1 MYMHTLFKLL
11 QTDNLS
17 KSASKARQPNSNI
30 LTNNCSRE
38 YARTSTVQ
46 HITARFPV
54 SSHYLPAYSPLP
66 VSPIAYPIDYP
77 SVHPIVHPILLPIA
91 FPGLSQIEHTCIRLH
106 YLTLFFVRSNEHPHS
121 RPWIVLRGF
130 SLVHCLQDGKGYP
143 SRSLRATDEESELCR
158 PNWGLWCQ
166 CMLCLNFLAWALF
179 EPCLGSAVP
188 GHCRGLDPIQH

>member
-1 MYMHTLFKLL
+1 MKGFLFFFFPRRLSVQVQYVHMYMHTLFKLL

-17 KSASKARQPNSNI
+17 KSASKSRQPNSNI

-66 VSPIAYPIDYP
+66 VSPIAYP
-77 SVHPIVHPILLPIA
+77 SVHPIVLPIA

-106 YLTLFFVRSNEHPHS
+106 YLTLFFVCSNEHPHS
-121 RPWIVLRGF
+121 RPWIVLRGC

-143 SRSLRATDEESELCR
+143 SRSLRATD
-158 PNWGLWCQ
+158 
-166 CMLCLNFLAWALF
+166 
-179 EPCLGSAVP
+179 
-188 GHCRGLDPIQH
+188 